1 MAEKEAAKRM
11 LVSVGIA
18 LVNAERLLE
27 SEDRDVR
34 VFALDAFTR
43 LAEVELALLTALGI
57 EPQSSDDTNPL
68 ARRTRLDR

>member
-1 MAEKEAAKRM
+1 MAEREVVKRM

-18 LVNAERLLE
+18 MVNAERLME

-43 LAEVELALLTALGI
+43 LAEIELALLMALGI
-57 EPQSSDDTNPL
+57 KPQSSDDTNPL
-68 ARRTRLDR
+68 ARRTRLEP